1 MFVPDFYTTKTP
13 PTTIRVREGT
23 ELYIGHLPLPPWAC
37 RGAACTLIDAM
48 KAPTRSGIAGLLIC
62 LMLCP
67 FPAVRAFASA
77 YNGHPKLVV
86 IVVIDQFRGD
96 YLERYRDQFGEG
108 GFRLFLDRGA
118 DFTNCN
124 YDYANTRTAPGHATL
139 LTGAYSNGHG
149 IAANEWWD
157 PQKKRMVTSV
167 EDDATHLVGAT
178 GDVKGSSPHNL
189 LASTLGDELKL
200 ATAGKSRV
208 FGVALKDRAAV
219 LPAGH
224 AGDGAYWIDQKSGAW
239 VTSTYYRNELP
250 KWANDFNSSNRTSK
264 YWDRE
269 WRDGDGK
276 TLRSTVHQKRKDGS
290 DAGFYEVVGST
301 PFANDYEFEFA
312 KELVLY
318 EQLGIG
324 PATDLLTISL
334 SANDILGHQVG
345 PDSPEMHEMALAMDR
360 QLAEFFNF
368 LGHQVGLANV
378 WIALS
383 ADHGIAPLP
392 IVASQLRIPAAGLN
406 AGELAAQINKVL
418 GAKFASGK
426 PTDFVKS
433 FDYPV
438 AWLNDDA
445 FSSLKIKEE
454 EAERSVGEAMKQVGL
469 RGYFARWQLGQGLVP
484 NTELGQKY
492 LHSFSI
498 AGGWYVMGVPA
509 PFTVGTTTGTDHASP
524 YTYDTHV
531 PLAFY
536 GLPFQ
541 VGTFRTHAE
550 PVDLVVTLA
559 SLLGVNAPSHAI
571 GRVLTEALATPHRA
585 ENSDPP
591 PARGPRPPKPSGE
604 FKPAALVA
612 MGGQR

>member
-1 MFVPDFYTTKTP
+1 ASLRAGIVHMLV
-13 PTTIRVREGT
+13 
-23 ELYIGHLPLPPWAC
+23 
-37 RGAACTLIDAM
+37 CTL
-48 KAPTRSGIAGLLIC
+48 LL
-62 LMLCP
+62 
-67 FPAVRAFASA
+67 FPSPALASA
-77 YNGHPKLVV
+77 YNGHPKLIV

-118 DFTNCN
+118 YFTDCN
-124 YDYANTRTAPGHATL
+124 YDYANTRTAPGHGTL
-139 LTGAYSNGHG
+139 LTGTYSNGNG
-149 IAANEWWD
+149 IVANEWWD

-167 EDDATHLVGAT
+167 EDDSTLLVGIPGEAQ
-178 GDVKGSSPHNL
+178 GASPHNL

-219 LPAGH
+219 LPAGR
-224 AGDGAYWIDQKSGAW
+224 AGDGAYWIDHLSGAW

-250 KWANDFNSSNRTSK
+250 KWATDFNGSNRTSK

-276 TLRSTVHQKRKDGS
+276 TLGTSAHRKGKDGS

-312 KELVLY
+312 KELILY
-318 EQLGIG
+318 EQLGTG
-324 PATDLLTISL
+324 AATDLLTISL

-345 PDSPEMHEMALAMDR
+345 PDSPEMAAMVLATDR

-368 LGHQVGLANV
+368 LGHQIGLANV

-383 ADHGIAPLP
+383 ADHGVAPLP
-392 IVASQLRIPAAGLN
+392 QVASQLHIPAEGLN
-406 AGELAAQINKVL
+406 AGELRAQINKVL
-418 GAKFASGK
+418 AAKFAAGK
-426 PTDFVKS
+426 TTDFVAS

-438 AWLNDDA
+438 AWLNDEA

-454 EAERSVGEAMKQVGL
+454 DAERAAGEALKQAGL
-469 RGYFARWQLGQGLVP
+469 RGYFTRFQLAQGAVP
-484 NTELGQKY
+484 GTELGRKFLNSY
-492 LHSFSI
+492 SPE
-498 AGGWYVMGVPA
+498 GGWYVMGAPV
-509 PFTVGTTTGTDHASP
+509 PFTVGSTKGTDHASP

-541 VGTFRTHAE
+541 LGAFHTHAE
-550 PVDLVVTLA
+550 PVDLAVTFA
-559 SLLGVNAPSHAI
+559 SLLGINTPTHAT
-571 GRVLTEALATPHRA
+571 GRVLTEALAPPHHA
-585 ENSDPP
+585 ENSVP
-591 PARGPRPPKPSGE
+591 PAEKSPRPPKP
-604 FKPAALVA
+604 A
-612 MGGQR
+612 